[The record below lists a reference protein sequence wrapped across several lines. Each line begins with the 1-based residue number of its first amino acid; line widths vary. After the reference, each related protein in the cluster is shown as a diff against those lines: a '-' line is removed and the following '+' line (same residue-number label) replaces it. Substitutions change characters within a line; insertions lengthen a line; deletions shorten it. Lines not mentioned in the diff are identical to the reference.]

1 MSPDRIGR
9 WAVPRRMFLFVS
21 LHSRAVPNACPFHGP
36 APSLTATTVRRR
48 PRPRTDRWSRT
59 PRSIDRRPTDRWS
72 QRQPAASACSGRS
85 SRHPT
90 GGTKA
95 PGDDRG
101 RTGAHVPP
109 AGRCRWLYCR
119 PCGLYY
125 AAHVSLDCRWS
136 LAAAPRA
143 KAGASRRAAV
153 GWDSGHVRPS
163 CSCGRRAPGS
173 RLAVVVQLGTARRA
187 PSRQAQ
193 AGSASAT
200 HVWAINDPRTAPG
213 GDGIRIGGG
222 YNCDH

>member
-1 MSPDRIGR
+1 MS
-9 WAVPRRMFLFVS
+9 F
-21 LHSRAVPNACPFHGP
+21 
-36 APSLTATTVRRR
+36 
-48 PRPRTDRWSRT
+48 PRP
-59 PRSIDRRPTDRWS
+59 PRSQAQPQQCVVVVPDHTQIGGAGRRARSTGGPQTDGLSASR
-72 QRQPAASACSGRS
+72 PAASACSGRS

-193 AGSASAT
+193 SGLASAT
-200 HVWAINDPRTAPG
+200 HGWAINDPRTAPG

>member
-1 MSPDRIGR
+1 MSF
-9 WAVPRRMFLFVS
+9 PRPGPLA
-21 LHSRAVPNACPFHGP
+21 HSHNSA
-36 APSLTATTVRRR
+36 SSQTTVHRSVEQDGAL
-48 PRPRTDRWSRT
+48 DRSEAH
-59 PRSIDRRPTDRWS
+59 
-72 QRQPAASACSGRS
+72 RQMVSAPASSECSGRS
-85 SRHPT
+85 SRRPT

-153 GWDSGHVRPS
+153 ARDSGHVRPS
-163 CSCGRRAPGS
+163 CSCGRSGWLSPGRGRPVGHGAAS
-173 RLAVVVQLGTARRA
+173 TE
-187 PSRQAQ
+187 Q
-193 AGSASAT
+193 AGPNR
-200 HVWAINDPRTAPG
+200 V
-213 GDGIRIGGG
+213 GISNPCLG
-222 YNCDH
+222 NQ